1 MRIPCPYCGSRD
13 VQEFTCLGDAKP
25 QRPDGS
31 TATEQEMFDYVY
43 MRDNPRGRHSEFWYH
58 GAGCHAWLVV
68 ERDTFTHEIF
78 GVTPAKD
85 RVRGAVA

>member
-13 VQEFTCLGDAKP
+13 VQEFTCLGDATP
-25 QRPDGS
+25 QRPEGKNPQ
-31 TATEQEMFDYVY
+31 AMYDYVY
-43 MRDNPRGRHSEFWYH
+43 LRDNPRGRHKEHWYH

-68 ERDTFTHEIF
+68 ERDTLSHEIY

-85 RVRGAVA
+85 RARGAVA